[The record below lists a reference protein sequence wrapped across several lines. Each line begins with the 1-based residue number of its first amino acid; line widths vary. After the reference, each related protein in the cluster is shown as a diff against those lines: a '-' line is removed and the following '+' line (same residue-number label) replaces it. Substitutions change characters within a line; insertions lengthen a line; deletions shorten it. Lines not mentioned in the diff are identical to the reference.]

1 MLHIEAFSLPYRLPE
16 TFPGLLATF
25 RPENTDK
32 DVLIAAPD
40 PCMLFYLAHNRYR
53 ARLYLHRNTLPA
65 DSRQLIRYTILQ
77 HRPVQPCPNQDTKF
91 FYNLAA
97 TPEEPV

>member
-1 MLHIEAFSLPYRLPE
+1 
-16 TFPGLLATF
+16 
-25 RPENTDK
+25 
-32 DVLIAAPD
+32 
-40 PCMLFYLAHNRYR
+40 MLFYLAHNRYR